1 MECRKEIF
9 AKRLNTWDTYYSR
22 LRPLEV
28 DGRLKLPRVPP
39 ECTHN
44 SHIFYIR
51 IPSAKHFEK
60 LAALAKAKK
69 VGVFTHYLPLHLSKG
84 GKKYGRVSGDLTEA
98 VACESE
104 LYRLPMWTGL
114 TPEQIDVVVALV
126 YDALDSQES

>member
-1 MECRKEIF
+1 MNI
-9 AKRLNTWDTYYSR
+9 WDAYYRR

-28 DGRLKLPRVPP
+28 VGKLKLPCIPP

-60 LAALAKAKK
+60 LAALSKAKK
-69 VGVFTHYLPLHLSKG
+69 VGVFTHYIPLHLSKG
-84 GKKYGRVSGDLTEA
+84 GKKYGRVSGDLTEV

-104 LYRLPMWTGL
+104 LYRLPMWTRL

-126 YDALDSQES
+126 YETFDLRES